1 MLRLNKP
8 NSWKRTTLRQAKI
21 ALILYKEN
29 ALKTSLREKGN
40 SLAQFNPNYCVIDI
54 ETTGLDTRFDDIIEI
69 AALRVRNNIVVEH
82 FNCLIKYDGFT
93 ELPDFITQL
102 TGITSENIESEGVP
116 TEIALKT
123 FLDFI
128 ADDIVVGHNV
138 NFDINFLYDNILGF
152 LNYNFD
158 NDYIDTLRIARRSLP
173 ELKHHRLID
182 LIKHFSLDTN
192 NLHRAVAD
200 CSATKAIFD
209 KCKDI
214 LGEDWVYIRR
224 PKSKVNAN
232 DFSATITEFDTEHL
246 FYDKHFVF
254 TGKLEQF
261 TRKEAFQIVANFG
274 GHPQNGINKETNFLV
289 VGDTDY
295 SSNVV
300 NGLTRKQ
307 KKATEKQLAGQDIQ
321 ILSETTFVEQL

>member
-1 MLRLNKP
+1 M
-8 NSWKRTTLRQAKI
+8 
-21 ALILYKEN
+21 
-29 ALKTSLREKGN
+29 KTSLREKGN

-138 NFDINFLYDNILGF
+138 NFDINFLYDNIFGF

-289 VGDTDY
+289 IGDTDY

>member
-1 MLRLNKP
+1 MNKE
-8 NSWKRTTLRQAKI
+8 K
-21 ALILYKEN
+21 
-29 ALKTSLREKGN
+29 ALKIYNATSNL
-40 SLAQFNPNYCVIDI
+40 IDI
-54 ETTGLDTRFDDIIEI
+54 KFKE
-69 AALRVRNNIVVEH
+69 
-82 FNCLIKYDGFT
+82 
-93 ELPDFITQL
+93 
-102 TGITSENIESEGVP
+102 
-116 TEIALKT
+116 
-123 FLDFI
+123 
-128 ADDIVVGHNV
+128 
-138 NFDINFLYDNILGF
+138 
-152 LNYNFD
+152 
-158 NDYIDTLRIARRSLP
+158 
-173 ELKHHRLID
+173 ID

-274 GHPQNGINKETNFLV
+274 GHPQNGINKETNLQQPEQRFAWLR
-289 VGDTDY
+289 
-295 SSNVV
+295 S
-300 NGLTRKQ
+300 
-307 KKATEKQLAGQDIQ
+307 KKDN
-321 ILSETTFVEQL
+321 FR

>member
-1 MLRLNKP
+1 M
-8 NSWKRTTLRQAKI
+8 
-21 ALILYKEN
+21 
-29 ALKTSLREKGN
+29 
-40 SLAQFNPNYCVIDI
+40 
-54 ETTGLDTRFDDIIEI
+54 
-69 AALRVRNNIVVEH
+69 
-82 FNCLIKYDGFT
+82 IKYDGFT

-128 ADDIVVGHNV
+128 ADDIVVCHNV

-182 LIKHFSLDTN
+182 LIQYFSLNTN
-192 NLHRAVAD
+192 NLHRAAVD
-200 CSATKAIFD
+200 CSATKDIFD
-209 KCKDI
+209 KSKDI
-214 LGEDWVYIRR
+214 LGDDWIYIRHQ
-224 PKSKVNAN
+224 KSRINAN
-232 DFSATITEFDTEHL
+232 DFSATISEFDTEHI

-254 TGKLEQF
+254 TGKLERL
-261 TRKEAFQIVANFG
+261 TRKEAFQIVANLG
-274 GHPQNGINKETNFLV
+274 GYPQNGINKETNFLV

-295 SSNVV
+295 SSNIV
-300 NGLTRKQ
+300 NGLTSKQ

-321 ILSETTFVEQL
+321 VLSETTFIEQI